1 MESFNAI
8 SKVRFSSARPQRVQL
23 QKLNGVVCDL
33 LCMEPKQELSMSGRC
48 AYYVVA
54 GQGVI
59 RSGKLSQDLSLGSL
73 ACTENDEHHTLLN
86 NSEQRLICL
95 AISSA

>member
-1 MESFNAI
+1 MEAFNAI

-23 QKLNGVVCDL
+23 QKLHGAVCDL
-33 LCMEPKQELSMSGRC
+33 LCLEPHQEISVGGRC
-48 AYYVVA
+48 AYYIIA

-59 RSGKLSQDLSLGSL
+59 KASKLQHPMSLGCF
-73 ACTENDEHHTLLN
+73 AATEIDEHHTLAN

-95 AISSA
+95 AITSA